1 MLNIKNKNKN
11 GFSLV
16 EVLVALTIL
25 TVGLVSV
32 SNLMVLNI
40 QGSISDRDQNI
51 ASMLGQEAVELV
63 QNIKDTNKVKGEVDQ
78 FKYLNDANNCRISYS
93 FSYGQNL
100 ECAGV
105 AASYYKLNFIN
116 GAGYTHAAGSATKFY
131 RKLVISTSGGNKYAS
146 VYVSWN
152 GTGIPASCNL
162 KNKCMVIDAIL
173 ANN

>member
-1 MLNIKNKNKN
+1 M
-11 GFSLV
+11 V
-16 EVLVALTIL
+16 EVLIALTIL
-25 TVGLVSV
+25 TVGLISV

-40 QGSISDRDQNI
+40 QSSISDRDQNI

-63 QNIKDTNKVKGEVDQ
+63 QNIKDNNKMSGELDQ
-78 FKYLNDANNCRISYS
+78 FRYLSNSSSCRISSS

-100 ECAGV
+100 ECAGL
-105 AASYYKLNFIN
+105 SDNYYKLNFTS
-116 GAGYTHAAGSATKFY
+116 GAGYTHAAGNATKFY
-131 RKLVISTSGGNKYAS
+131 RKLVISTSGGNKFVSA
-146 VYVSWN
+146 YVSWN